1 MQAVAPAL
9 PLEQLL
15 KDGREIGPR
24 LRERRRSRPHQ
35 MKQLV
40 NIMQNVHY

>member
-15 KDGREIGPR
+15 KEGRKIGPR